1 VRWGG
6 DEDVHMIL
14 AHYPL
19 QDLDLEDLAGLPHHL
34 SYTQGTISGEHL
46 VAIFDDPYEVILD
59 VVNRMT
65 AIAIVHS
72 SSTVAGC
79 GGLL

>member
-1 VRWGG
+1 
-6 DEDVHMIL
+6 MIL
-14 AHYPL
+14 AHHPL
-19 QDLDLEDLAGLPHHL
+19 QDLDLEELAGLPHHL
-34 SYTQGTISGEHL
+34 SYTQGDISGEHL
-46 VAIFDDPYEVILD
+46 VAILGDPYEVILD
-59 VVNRMT
+59 IVNRMT